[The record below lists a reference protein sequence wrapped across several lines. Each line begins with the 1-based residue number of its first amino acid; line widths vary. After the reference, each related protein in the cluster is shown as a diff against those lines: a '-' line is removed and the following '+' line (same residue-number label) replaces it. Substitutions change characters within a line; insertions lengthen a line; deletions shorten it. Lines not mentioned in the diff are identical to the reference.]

1 MIDDID
7 RRILTML
14 QANGRVTNAE
24 IARTVGMAPSAILER
39 IRKLEG
45 RGVIQGYTARIDP
58 RALGYG
64 LLAFVRLK
72 AGRMGRSA
80 EILDRLS
87 AIPEVQEVHLVV
99 GDDCFHVKVRV
110 RDTDA
115 LARLLQERLQRIEGI
130 GSTTTTIVL
139 RTAKEILALPIEG
152 PDSLKDVPEE
162 VAKGGATGDEARPRE
177 GDPAAAASAGRGDP
191 GRGRRR
197 RTAAAGSPT
206 SD

>member
-1 MIDDID
+1 MIDEID
-7 RRILTML
+7 RQILTML
-14 QANGRVTNAE
+14 QANARVTNAE

-39 IRKLEG
+39 IRKLEK
-45 RGVIQGYTARIDP
+45 RGVVRGYSARVDP

-72 AGRMGRSA
+72 AGEMGRSA
-80 EILDRLS
+80 EILDRLA

-115 LARLLQERLQRIEGI
+115 LARLLQERLQRIDGI

-139 RTAKEILALPIEG
+139 RTAKESLALPIATPGER
-152 PDSLKDVPEE
+152 PD
-162 VAKGGATGDEARPRE
+162 ARRTTGRP
-177 GDPAAAASAGRGDP
+177 AG

-197 RTAAAGSPT
+197 TASARSPT
-206 SD
+206 PD